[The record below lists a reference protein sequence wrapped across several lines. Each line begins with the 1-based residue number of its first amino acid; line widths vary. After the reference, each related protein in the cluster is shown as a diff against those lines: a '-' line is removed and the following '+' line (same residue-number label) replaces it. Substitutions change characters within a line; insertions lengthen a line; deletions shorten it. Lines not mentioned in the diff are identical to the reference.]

1 MLYGRMTFPPPCS
14 TSRQDNKQAGLE
26 PHPIA
31 LIADDDA
38 TSGERRWTKS
48 PFAR

>member
-1 MLYGRMTFPPPCS
+1 M
-14 TSRQDNKQAGLE
+14 SRRLFRLNQQQAGVK

-31 LIADDDA
+31 LIADDA
-38 TSGERRWTKS
+38 KGGERRWTKS